1 MITTT
6 FTQIYPN
13 QPWDPSVSDG
23 NSVTVTWKGIRYHT
37 FSRVTATGAVFGIE
51 DSNDNL
57 DELTNELP
65 GQVHEGHTFH
75 ILDALKDPH
84 VAAFLFGDDTIPA
97 KDASGG
103 IADYVFNTPN
113 DDEDYVYGYN
123 TENFVNQ
130 QYDGGSPLLYNIS
143 GNSFTMPGFLDH
155 PVDKAQLFDGYES
168 DAARVDAA
176 VADRADEY
184 TADEITALKA
194 HSVWLK
200 GVRARYASIE
210 AWKVPYPTLGIPY

>member
-51 DSNDNL
+51 DSSDDL
-57 DELTNELP
+57 DELTNDLP

-113 DDEDYVYGYN
+113 DDEDYVYEYN
-123 TENFVNQ
+123 TQNFVQ
-130 QYDGGSPLLYNIS
+130 SLYNGQEVITYNVDS
-143 GNSFTMPGFLDH
+143 DTFTMPGFLVH
-155 PVDKAQLFDGYES
+155 PLSNTSIFTAYEEEAERIDS
-168 DAARVDAA
+168 A
-176 VADRADEY
+176 VTNRADEF
-184 TADEITALKA
+184 TADELTALKA
-194 HSVWLK
+194 SSVWLK
-200 GVRARYASIE
+200 GVRARYGSIE
-210 AWKVPYPTLGIPY
+210 PWKIPHPEHGVTY

>member
-51 DSNDNL
+51 DSSDDL
-57 DELTNELP
+57 DELTNDLP

-155 PVDKAQLFDGYES
+155 PVDKA
-168 DAARVDAA
+168 
-176 VADRADEY
+176 
-184 TADEITALKA
+184 
-194 HSVWLK
+194 
-200 GVRARYASIE
+200 
-210 AWKVPYPTLGIPY
+210 

>member
-1 MITTT
+1 
-6 FTQIYPN
+6 
-13 QPWDPSVSDG
+13 
-23 NSVTVTWKGIRYHT
+23 
-37 FSRVTATGAVFGIE
+37 
-51 DSNDNL
+51 
-57 DELTNELP
+57 
-65 GQVHEGHTFH
+65 
-75 ILDALKDPH
+75 
-84 VAAFLFGDDTIPA
+84 LFGDDTIPA

-113 DDEDYVYGYN
+113 DDEDYVYEYN

-143 GNSFTMPGFLDH
+143 GNSFTMPGFLYH

>member
-51 DSNDNL
+51 DSSDDL
-57 DELTNELP
+57 DELTNDLP

-113 DDEDYVYGYN
+113 DDEDYVYEYN
-123 TENFVNQ
+123 TQNFVQ
-130 QYDGGSPLLYNIS
+130 SLYNGQEAITYNVDS
-143 GNSFTMPGFLDH
+143 DTFTMPGFLVH
-155 PVDKAQLFDGYES
+155 PLSNTSIFTAYEEEAERIDS
-168 DAARVDAA
+168 A
-176 VADRADEY
+176 VTNRADEF
-184 TADEITALKA
+184 TADELTALKA
-194 HSVWLK
+194 SSVWLK
-200 GVRARYASIE
+200 GVRARYGSIE
-210 AWKVPYPTLGIPY
+210 PWKIPHPEHGVTY